1 MSQSIVFAQ
10 MWGDDPVQAAADGKK
25 YNPINPL
32 ITAGWHSPI
41 DEPFRLRSVMDP
53 QEFRGT
59 RFYKEFMVRKGWFDF
74 IAVTLQK
81 SAQRYTSMSAPLG
94 EERGEVTPQELELM
108 ELLAPHVRRALT
120 IHETLGA
127 KDRRIFGLRGA
138 LDLAPNPIFLLDDR
152 GALPRRTEP
161 PSVSFP
167 REKRQESD
175 TASYD
180 LTMRR
185 LVHGST

>member
-1 MSQSIVFAQ
+1 
-10 MWGDDPVQAAADGKK
+10 
-25 YNPINPL
+25 
-32 ITAGWHSPI
+32 
-41 DEPFRLRSVMDP
+41 
-53 QEFRGT
+53 
-59 RFYKEFMVRKGWFDF
+59 MVRKGWFDF

-81 SAQRYTSMSAPLG
+81 SAQRYTSISAPLG

-152 GALPRRTEP
+152 GTLAEANRTAER
-161 PSVSFP
+161 FLAE
-167 REKRQESD
+167 EKAANR
-175 TASYD
+175 TGPA
-180 LTMRR
+180 TI
-185 LVHGST
+185 